1 MESLFIDIAIILA
14 LATGLAAL
22 MRILKQPIIIAYLLT
37 GVSIPFLLGTAEVP
51 QEHVAAFSEIG
62 VALLLFIVGVKI
74 DLRILGKLGKVSVV
88 AGVLQMLLTALLV
101 AVVCVGMGIGLVQST
116 LLGVA
121 LSFSSTAIVVKL
133 LTDMGDSE
141 KLHGQVSLGI
151 LLVQDI
157 VAVLALIIASS
168 AYSAGI
174 EYYLYIFFQW
184 VAVLASLGI
193 ISLYVLPP
201 LITRMASSQELLFIF
216 TVAWCFLVS
225 AAFGLLG
232 IGIEIGALLAGI
244 SLSTSQ
250 FQHEISARIKPLRD
264 FFLIMFF
271 VALGLQLTPQ
281 SLSNVLPAALAL
293 TALVMLIKLVSTA
306 LPIFMMGYGK
316 RTAFLTGLSLSQV
329 SEFSFILMG
338 VGMGMGYI
346 ATPQMVLVVLV
357 GLISITL
364 SSYLIANGDGIYQ
377 MLFHVRT
384 ARAKRT
390 GKGPELLLFGYNRI
404 GYDVL
409 KSFKGLPGKHL
420 VVDYDPAIVASLKKR
435 GVNVVYGDA
444 SDVEFLEELDFS
456 QTRLVVSTIPD
467 VSTTIMLLH
476 FIRSRAPKDCVLIA
490 TAHKIDDAMLLY
502 DAGADYVIMPHFL
515 GGRHASSL
523 IELHGA
529 SKERFRE
536 EKARHIRE
544 LLARKRMGHEHPT
557 IDYKV

>member
-1 MESLFIDIAIILA
+1 MESLFIDVAIIFA
-14 LATGLAAL
+14 LATALAAL
-22 MRILKQPIIIAYLLT
+22 MRILKQPTIIAYLLT

-74 DLRILGKLGKVSVV
+74 DLRILGKLGKVSVI
-88 AGVLQMLLTALLV
+88 AGMLQMLLTALLV
-101 AVVCVGMGIGLVQST
+101 VAICLGLGIGIIPSIV
-116 LLGVA
+116 LGIA

-133 LTDMGDSE
+133 LTDMGDVE
-141 KLHGQVSLGI
+141 KLHGQASLGI

-201 LITRMASSQELLFIF
+201 LIARMASSQELLFIF
-216 TVAWCFLVS
+216 TVSWCFVIS

-244 SLSTSQ
+244 SLSATQ

-281 SLSNVLPAALAL
+281 SLSDMLPAALVL
-293 TALVMLIKLVSTA
+293 TAAVMLIKLASTA
-306 LPIFMMGYGK
+306 LPIFLMGYGK

-338 VGMGMGYI
+338 VGIAMGYAA
-346 ATPQMVLVVLV
+346 ATHMVLVVLV

-377 MLFHVRT
+377 MLFHAHT
-384 ARAKRT
+384 ARPRRT

-409 KSFKGLPGKHL
+409 KSFRNLSGTHM

-444 SDVEFLEELDFS
+444 SDIEFLEELDFS
-456 QTRLVVSTIPD
+456 RTRLVVSTIPD

-476 FIRSRAPKDCVLIA
+476 FIRARAQKDCLLIA
-490 TAHKIDDAMLLY
+490 TAHKIDDAMLFY

-523 IELHGA
+523 IELYGA
-529 SKERFRE
+529 SKGRFRE
-536 EKARHIRE
+536 ERARHIRE

-557 IDYKV
+557 IDYRA